1 MEDVIKLNLIHL
13 HINRMLGA
21 ARVELLRCS
30 IVILKTQVPDSGE
43 YYKLSCS
50 IARCVTV
57 SERDRKTTKA
67 NNTQKKVKQIY

>member
-1 MEDVIKLNLIHL
+1 
-13 HINRMLGA
+13 MLGA

-30 IVILKTQVPDSGE
+30 IVILKIQVPVSGE
-43 YYKLSCS
+43 YYKLC

-67 NNTQKKVKQIY
+67 NNTQKKVKKIY